1 MCKLKEVLYFKYL
14 QDIIL
19 KYFESS
25 MRFKASVVPGENGN
39 VRMTTAQFSE
49 KDYHV
54 ILQREVALLVL
65 PVKLFEQD

>member
-1 MCKLKEVLYFKYL
+1 M
-14 QDIIL
+14 